1 MLDICPNCGDYDWNK
16 TVENIG
22 RMRCPKC
29 GHQWS
34 FKTMPL
40 FILTGCSGVGK
51 TTTAQELLQRNIDFL
66 VLDSDFLFN
75 LMPHETEE
83 DYKNQAEQLM
93 TLSKDLMQGG
103 KPVLWTK
110 AGALEH
116 FEMAYNRRFFTKVY
130 YLALVCNSKELERR
144 MREGR
149 HITDFRWISSS
160 IEYNTW
166 FMEKGIISDEKADTY
181 DITGKS
187 AAEVADYVIS
197 WVNQKLRNEGRKNTI
212 YDK

>member
-1 MLDICPNCGDYDWNK
+1 MLDICPDCGNYEWDK
-16 TVENIG
+16 IVENTGKIK
-22 RMRCPKC
+22 CPKC

-51 TTTAQELLQRNIDFL
+51 TTTAQELLQRNINFL

-75 LMPHETEE
+75 LMPHKTEE
-83 DYKNQAEQLM
+83 DYKDQAEQILA
-93 TLSKDLMQGG
+93 LSKDLMQGG

-116 FEMAYNRRFFTKVY
+116 FENAYNLRFFTRVY
-130 YLALVCNSKELERR
+130 FLALVCNSKELEKR

-149 HITDFRWISSS
+149 HITDYRWINGS
-160 IEYNTW
+160 IEYNKW
-166 FMEKGIISDEKADTY
+166 FMEKGIISNEKADIF

-187 AAEVADYVIS
+187 VSEVADYVIS
-197 WVNQKLRNEGRKNTI
+197 WVNLKMQS
-212 YDK
+212 